1 MRNLKSDKTTIAQ
14 FLFATSILLM
24 FFDAYEIISIPIFWI
39 GNAIYF
45 LIVIYLFSKNN
56 LKLPTVFYV
65 LMLISILPTL
75 LNLKFDNLEFVT
87 LRLFSFIS
95 FFLSVFLFSQVN
107 NEEKVNDFIKNI
119 IYFIYFI
126 SIYIFIAQIFDFYEL
141 PRNRSGTGIFGFD
154 EQVVFWISESH
165 RLLGTFREP
174 VFFVSLVFPF
184 FVYLNYTTKLNFSFY
199 VLSGIVFGLTKS
211 QLVLILIVIFLVFEI
226 INKSFSKKHIILF
239 TVFSIFFLIQ
249 LRECDISPYN
259 VACPDAENKISA
271 EKIDPINSESFQ
283 INFTV
288 EIENDLEKEDTLNFL
303 QAQLSNSFNLGFQNA
318 NSEYTKFLSKN
329 VLSKTYYINRTLPEY
344 LKVKYLSAPFGTGK
358 YSLTYE
364 NINLQ
369 NNFLFNLFSVGVLYI
384 VLLLMILIIAFSKS
398 YKTGLKVLLFLIV
411 ISLSVYE
418 DLLPIYGF
426 FLGSM
431 FKINKNENK

>member
-1 MRNLKSDKTTIAQ
+1 MKNLKSDKTTSSE
-14 FLFATSILLM
+14 FLFATSLLLM
-24 FFDAYEIISIPIFWI
+24 FFDAYEIMSIPIFWI
-39 GNAIYF
+39 GNALYF
-45 LIVIYLFSKNN
+45 FIVIYLLIRNK
-56 LKLPTVFYV
+56 LKLPTVFYI

-75 LNLKFDNLEFVT
+75 LNMKFNDLEFVI
-87 LRLFSFIS
+87 LRVFSFIS

-107 NEEKVNDFIKNI
+107 NEEKINKIIKNI
-119 IYFIYFI
+119 VYFIYFI

-174 VFFVSLVFPF
+174 VFFVSLVFPCF
-184 FVYLNYTTKLNFSFY
+184 LYLNYTNKLNFFFY
-199 VLSGIVFGLTKS
+199 IISGIIFGLTKS
-211 QLVLILIVIFLVFEI
+211 QLVLFLMLIFLIFEF

-239 TVFSIFFLIQ
+239 TVFSVFFLIQ
-249 LRECDISPYN
+249 FRECDISPSN
-259 VACPDAENKISA
+259 AACPEINNQISA
-271 EKIDPINSESFQ
+271 DKIESLSSESFQ
-283 INFTV
+283 INLNV
-288 EIENDLEKEDTLNFL
+288 PIENDVEKEDTLDFL
-303 QAQLSNSFNLGFQNA
+303 QSQFFNSFNLGFQNA

-329 VLSKTYYINRTLPEY
+329 VLTKTYYINRTLPEY
-344 LKVKYLSAPFGTGK
+344 LKVKYLSSPIGTGR

-384 VLLLMILIIAFSKS
+384 VLLLMILLFAFSKS
-398 YKTGLKVLLFLIV
+398 NKIGFKVLLFLIV

-418 DLLPIYGF
+418 DLLPIFGF

>member
-165 RLLGTFREP
+165 RLIGTFREP
-174 VFFVSLVFPF
+174 VFLCLLYFH
-184 FVYLNYTTKLNFSFY
+184 
-199 VLSGIVFGLTKS
+199 
-211 QLVLILIVIFLVFEI
+211 FLC
-226 INKSFSKKHIILF
+226 
-239 TVFSIFFLIQ
+239 T
-249 LRECDISPYN
+249 
-259 VACPDAENKISA
+259 
-271 EKIDPINSESFQ
+271 
-283 INFTV
+283 
-288 EIENDLEKEDTLNFL
+288 
-303 QAQLSNSFNLGFQNA
+303 
-318 NSEYTKFLSKN
+318 
-329 VLSKTYYINRTLPEY
+329 
-344 LKVKYLSAPFGTGK
+344 
-358 YSLTYE
+358 
-364 NINLQ
+364 
-369 NNFLFNLFSVGVLYI
+369 
-384 VLLLMILIIAFSKS
+384 
-398 YKTGLKVLLFLIV
+398 
-411 ISLSVYE
+411 
-418 DLLPIYGF
+418 
-426 FLGSM
+426 
-431 FKINKNENK
+431 